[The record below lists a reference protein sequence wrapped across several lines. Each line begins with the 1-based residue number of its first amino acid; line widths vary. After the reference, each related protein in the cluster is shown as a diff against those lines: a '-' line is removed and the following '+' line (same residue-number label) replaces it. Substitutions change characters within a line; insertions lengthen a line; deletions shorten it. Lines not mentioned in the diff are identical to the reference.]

1 MGIDVEHVL
10 KLLSILLHS
19 IKGKMFL
26 KRDRKSLSKGSG
38 SSRPNFC
45 IKWRS
50 LLIKSSICYSWSVVS
65 SSMLAIID
73 LETIDER
80 SIEMSLLLDLPASH
94 CSTWHDFAMKRMTLS
109 LATTKQNLK
118 CRSRE
123 YGWAR
128 HTFYDFKWST
138 LIAFHHRGRTRKN
151 RNFNLSKKHDVI
163 EMMKWKLKNM
173 KEKSTYYPESY
184 LPEVP
189 EFLDPLIYFPKV
201 IFVRQV
207 FYFYR

>member
-38 SSRPNFC
+38 SSRPKFY
-45 IKWRS
+45 IKWSS

-80 SIEMSLLLDLPASH
+80 SIEMSLLLHLPASH
-94 CSTWHDFAMKRMTLS
+94 CSTWHDLAMKRMSLS

-123 YGWAR
+123 FRSAR
-128 HTFYDFKWST
+128 HTFYNFKWS
-138 LIAFHHRGRTRKN
+138 
-151 RNFNLSKKHDVI
+151 LSK
-163 EMMKWKLKNM
+163 
-173 KEKSTYYPESY
+173 S
-184 LPEVP
+184 
-189 EFLDPLIYFPKV
+189 FLS
-201 IFVRQV
+201 
-207 FYFYR
+207 